1 MRKLILTFLASF
13 TMISSTLFAQALP
26 KLELTITDEKV
37 NSSPAERSGRI
48 KTEYYP
54 ADTIR
59 YILTATNVGT
69 GNMTEPQIVDPI
81 PNGVTYLLGT
91 AKGDDTIIEYSI
103 NDGKNYSVWPIK
115 TRVRTDSGKM
125 ELREV
130 SPEMIT
136 HIRWKILKDIPQGK
150 SHEMEFMVV
159 VNTN

>member
-1 MRKLILTFLASF
+1 MQKLIIRSLACI
-13 TMISSTLFAQALP
+13 TILSSTLFAQVAP
-26 KLELTITDEKV
+26 KLELTIIDEKV
-37 NSSPAERSGRI
+37 NSSPAERSGAV
-48 KTEYYP
+48 KTKYHP

-59 YILTATNVGT
+59 YVLTATNVGT

-115 TRVRTDSGKM
+115 TRIRTESGNM